1 MSQKLFQIC
10 NIIATGE
17 DDYKTLLGYL
27 GNYPLSITEYFPEEL
42 YFDVPTLII
51 GWNTVKDKFPKQ
63 NIMDKQI
70 DKNLFWTYSKSEN
83 SKDFFKEAEDF
94 FSESVKKWMPT
105 NFKTFDTYLNKEEL
119 EDFINQNI
127 DPSKKVFIYFY
138 DGALYLNN
146 DGNNFILNIKS
157 LSISD
162 DKLKTKIT
170 EIFNR
175 LDIVSFS
182 YQNFYHYVNIDSLK
196 QINAI
201 DSMRWVKFGVE
212 TLDSYFNIIPNFKI
226 QKYIPFLMSKINRI
240 DLNLYEQAFYKRM
253 CERDII
259 TCWLSDREIA
269 FLPSFENSK
278 LNFKIRKNCKLAK
291 INFSNKRTITGRI
304 ASKDSYNPQNL
315 EKKNDERKDIIS
327 RFENG
332 KILVLDYVSFETK
345 ISLYLC
351 EDKEYIEE
359 YYNED
364 LHHETA
370 AMLYGSEEVTFEQR
384 EFSKILNHSL
394 LYGAGEETLLKKLS
408 SEFSNPEEQLYKV
421 RLLLKP
427 IIDKSDEIKEKY
439 KANGFLINPWGSI
452 IHAEKTHASFNNYI
466 QSYASEIV
474 VDKLFEIKDFL
485 KPYKTQFLFQVHDS
499 LVFDLH
505 PDEKFLIEKISE
517 LLQYHKNMLFGVSH
531 SIGDNYKD
539 LK

>member
-27 GNYPLSITEYFPEEL
+27 GNYPLSISKDFPEEL
-42 YFDVPTLII
+42 YFDVPTLVI
-51 GWNTVKDKFPKQ
+51 GWNNVKDKFPKQ

-70 DKNLFWTYSKSEN
+70 SKNLFWTYSKSEN

-94 FSESVKKWMPT
+94 FSESVKKWMPK
-105 NFKTFDTYLNKEEL
+105 NFKTFDTYLNKEGL

-146 DGNNFILNIKS
+146 DGNNFIVNIKS

-162 DKLKTKIT
+162 DKLKTTIT

-175 LDIVSFS
+175 LNIISFS
-182 YQNFYHYVNIDSLK
+182 YHNFYHYVNIDSIK
-196 QINAI
+196 QIDAI
-201 DSMRWVKFGVE
+201 DSLRWVKFGVE

-240 DLNLYEQAFYKRM
+240 DLNLYEQSFYKRM

-327 RFENG
+327 RFEDG

-370 AMLYGSEEVTFEQR
+370 AMLYGSEEVSFEQR

-394 LYGAGEETLLKKLS
+394 LYGAGEDTLLKKLS
-408 SEFSNPEEQLYKV
+408 SEFNNPEEQLYKV

-427 IIDKSDEIKEKY
+427 IIDKSDEIKERY
-439 KANGFLINPWGSI
+439 KANGFLVNPWGSI

-474 VDKLFEIKDFL
+474 VDKLFEIKEFL

-505 PDEKFLIEKISE
+505 PDENFLIEKISE

>member
-10 NIIATGE
+10 NIITTAE
-17 DDYKTLLGYL
+17 DDYNTLLGYL
-27 GNYPLSITEYFPEEL
+27 GNYPLSINKNFPEEN
-42 YFDVPTLII
+42 YFEVPTLIV

-83 SKDFFKEAEDF
+83 SKEFFKEAEDF
-94 FSESVKKWMPT
+94 FSESVKKWMPK
-105 NFKTFDTYLNKEEL
+105 NFKSFDTYLNKESL
-119 EDFINQNI
+119 EDFINKNI
-127 DPSKKVFIYFY
+127 DISKKVFIYFY

-146 DGNNFILNIKS
+146 SGNNFIINIKS
-157 LSISD
+157 LSIHD
-162 DKLKTKIT
+162 DKIKTTIT
-170 EIFNR
+170 ELFNR
-175 LDIVSFS
+175 LEIVSFS

-201 DSMRWVKFGVE
+201 DSIRWVKFGVE

-253 CERDII
+253 CERDVI

-370 AMLYGSEEVTFEQR
+370 AMLYGSEEVNFEQR

-408 SEFSNPEEQLYKV
+408 SEFNNPEEQLYKV

-427 IIDKSDEIKEKY
+427 IIDKSDEIKERY
-439 KANGFLINPWGSI
+439 KANGFLVNPWGSI

-474 VDKLFEIKDFL
+474 VDKLFEIKEFL

-505 PDEKFLIEKISE
+505 PDENFLIEKLSE

-531 SIGDNYKD
+531 SVGDNYKD

>member
-27 GNYPLSITEYFPEEL
+27 GNYPLSISKDFPEEH

-51 GWNTVKDKFPKQ
+51 GWNNVKDKFPKQ

-70 DKNLFWTYSKSEN
+70 SKNLFWTYSKSES
-83 SKDFFKEAEDF
+83 SKEFFKEAEDF
-94 FSESVKKWMPT
+94 FTDSVKKWMPK
-105 NFKTFDTYLNKEEL
+105 NFIFFDTYLNKESL
-119 EDFINQNI
+119 EEFINNNL
-127 DPSKKVFIYFY
+127 DKDKKVFIYFY

-146 DGNNFILNIKS
+146 NGNNFIINIKS

-162 DKLKTKIT
+162 DKLKTTIT

-182 YQNFYHYVNIDSLK
+182 YHNFYHYVNIDSLK
-196 QINAI
+196 QIEAI
-201 DSMRWVKFGVE
+201 DSLRWVKFGVE

-327 RFENG
+327 RFEKG

-370 AMLYGSEEVTFEQR
+370 AMLYDSEEVTFEQR
-384 EFSKILNHSL
+384 EFSKIFNHSL

-427 IIDKSDEIKEKY
+427 IINKSDEIKERY

-474 VDKLFEIKDFL
+474 VDKLFEIKEFL

-505 PDEKFLIEKISE
+505 PDENFLIEKISE

>member
-27 GNYPLSITEYFPEEL
+27 GNYPLSISKDFPEEL
-42 YFDVPTLII
+42 YFDVPTLVI
-51 GWNTVKDKFPKQ
+51 GWNNVKDKFPKQ

-70 DKNLFWTYSKSEN
+70 SKNLFWTYSKSEN
-83 SKDFFKEAEDF
+83 SKEFFKEAEDF
-94 FSESVKKWMPT
+94 FSESVKKWMPK
-105 NFKTFDTYLNKEEL
+105 NFKTFDTYLNKEGL

-146 DGNNFILNIKS
+146 DGNNFIVNIKS

-162 DKLKTKIT
+162 DKLKTTIT

-175 LDIVSFS
+175 LNIISFS
-182 YQNFYHYVNIDSLK
+182 YHNFYHYVNIDSIK
-196 QINAI
+196 QIDAI
-201 DSMRWVKFGVE
+201 DSLRWVKFGVE

-240 DLNLYEQAFYKRM
+240 DLNLYEQSFYKRM

-327 RFENG
+327 RFEDG

-370 AMLYGSEEVTFEQR
+370 AMLYGSEEVSFEQR

-394 LYGAGEETLLKKLS
+394 LYGAGEDTLLKKLS
-408 SEFSNPEEQLYKV
+408 SEFNNPEEQLYKV

-427 IIDKSDEIKEKY
+427 IIDKSDEIKERY
-439 KANGFLINPWGSI
+439 KANGFLVNPWGSI

-474 VDKLFEIKDFL
+474 VDKLFEIKEFL

-505 PDEKFLIEKISE
+505 PDENFLIEKLSE

-531 SIGDNYKD
+531 STGDNYKD

>member
-1 MSQKLFQIC
+1 MSQKLFHIC
-10 NIIATGE
+10 NIIAEGE
-17 DDYKTLLGYL
+17 EDYKTLLGYL
-27 GNYPLSITEYFPEEL
+27 GNYPLSISKDFPEEL
-42 YFDVPTLII
+42 YFDVPTLVI
-51 GWNTVKDKFPKQ
+51 GWNNVKDKFPKQ

-70 DKNLFWTYSKSEN
+70 SKNLFWTYSKSEN

-94 FSESVKKWMPT
+94 FSESVKKWMPK
-105 NFKTFDTYLNKEEL
+105 NFKTFDTYLNKEGL
-119 EDFINQNI
+119 EDFINQNL

-146 DGNNFILNIKS
+146 DGNNFIVNIKS

-162 DKLKTKIT
+162 DKLKTTIT

-201 DSMRWVKFGVE
+201 DSIRWVKFGVE

-240 DLNLYEQAFYKRM
+240 DLNLYEQSFYKRM

-327 RFENG
+327 RFEDG

-370 AMLYGSEEVTFEQR
+370 AMLYGSEDVTFEQR
-384 EFSKILNHSL
+384 EFSKIFNHSL
-394 LYGAGEETLLKKLS
+394 LYGAGEETLLNKLA
-408 SEFSNPEEQLYKV
+408 SEFKNPEEQLYKV

-427 IIDKSDEIKEKY
+427 IIDKSNEIKEKY
-439 KANGFLINPWGSI
+439 KANGFLVNPWGSI

-474 VDKLFEIKDFL
+474 VDKLFEIKEFL

-505 PDEKFLIEKISE
+505 PDENFLIEKISE

>member
-27 GNYPLSITEYFPEEL
+27 GNYPLSISKDFPEEL
-42 YFDVPTLII
+42 YFDVPTLVI
-51 GWNTVKDKFPKQ
+51 GWNNVKDKFPKQ

-70 DKNLFWTYSKSEN
+70 SKNLFWTYSKSEN
-83 SKDFFKEAEDF
+83 SKEFFKEAEDF
-94 FSESVKKWMPT
+94 FSESVKKWMPK
-105 NFKTFDTYLNKEEL
+105 NFKTFDTYLNKEGL

-146 DGNNFILNIKS
+146 DGNNFIVNIKS

-162 DKLKTKIT
+162 DKLKTTIT

-201 DSMRWVKFGVE
+201 DSIRWVKFGVE

-240 DLNLYEQAFYKRM
+240 DLNLYEQSFYKRM

-327 RFENG
+327 RFEDG

-370 AMLYGSEEVTFEQR
+370 AMLYGSEEVSFEQR

-394 LYGAGEETLLKKLS
+394 LYGAGEDTLLKKLS
-408 SEFSNPEEQLYKV
+408 SEFNNPEEQLYKV

-427 IIDKSDEIKEKY
+427 IIDKSDEIKERY
-439 KANGFLINPWGSI
+439 KANGFLVNPWGSI

-474 VDKLFEIKDFL
+474 VDKLFEIKEFL

-505 PDEKFLIEKISE
+505 PDENFLIEKLSE

-531 SIGDNYKD
+531 SAGDNYKD